1 MSFGSKVRSIAVAG
15 VVGLAATVPAKSAVS
30 QSLGICA
37 GDRGFGICLG
47 IPLAPQPYYEP
58 HYHRHYNPPPRVV
71 IVPVPER
78 RPHWG
83 GHRHHYYEQPQC
95 YNRTDRWGNKYL
107 KCER

>member
-1 MSFGSKVRSIAVAG
+1 
-15 VVGLAATVPAKSAVS
+15 
-30 QSLGICA
+30 
-37 GDRGFGICLG
+37 
-47 IPLAPQPYYEP
+47 
-58 HYHRHYNPPPRVV
+58 
-71 IVPVPER
+71 VPVPER